1 MDTEQELTKELVR
14 NMGTIKAAVNDFEQA
29 TEALTHAI
37 TGFCAAMRADSVDA
51 AMTNY
56 KTLVETQRQHIHNT
70 ERVMEQLI
78 ELPRITAI
86 GVDEEELDEE
96 GLDEECEAA
105 DRDSAPPDDESD
117 DGSGPDDV
125 DDDEHD

>member
-37 TGFCAAMRADSVDA
+37 TGFCAAMRADSADA
-51 AMTNY
+51 AMANY
-56 KTLVETQRQHIHNT
+56 KTLVQTQQQHIHNT
-70 ERVMEQLI
+70 ERVMEQVI
-78 ELPRITAI
+78 VLPRITAI

-96 GLDEECEAA
+96 YEAA

-117 DGSGPDDV
+117 DGSEPDDV